1 MDYITAL
8 QQAITRLEERG
19 IVDDTEAQ
27 AGLRL
32 ACLAFDSPDV
42 PSQQWAL
49 LGFELLTALAE
60 LYPEPA
66 PIAVTVTTARSATSV
81 HHNATDPHPPRLRAG
96 GRLRPGESAAG
107 GVGPA
112 PLRLRRDSRAVE
124 RCGARFWCDVRKLAV
139 AGARRAHP
147 RASTPTV
154 RFGGHSR

>member
-8 QQAITRLEERG
+8 QQAITRVEERG

-66 PIAVTVTTARSATSV
+66 PIAVTVTTARSSI
-81 HHNATDPHPPRLRAG
+81 
-96 GRLRPGESAAG
+96 
-107 GVGPA
+107 
-112 PLRLRRDSRAVE
+112 
-124 RCGARFWCDVRKLAV
+124 
-139 AGARRAHP
+139 
-147 RASTPTV
+147 ASTATQRTLIRLVSVLGDGYDQASQQPELSAQRRFAYAATAERLNAAV
-154 RFGGHSR
+154 RGLV